1 MSPRPRSTLNVLSVR
16 CACGHS
22 LPGRAVLKAASLDDP
37 TKPVDAATLKS
48 LLARLRC
55 SSCGRRGRTT
65 LESKPLDLGQEFK
78 ATANSPDSV
87 FHRASCGWMGNV
99 RLEDEITFSTA
110 EEAVQRGYQ
119 PCKYCHPR

>member
-1 MSPRPRSTLNVLSVR
+1 
-16 CACGHS
+16 
-22 LPGRAVLKAASLDDP
+22 LKAASLDDP

-87 FHRASCGWMGNV
+87 FHRARCGWMGIV